1 MDEKTQIVYAEVWDV
16 LKYFDKDLVMKIPIE
31 VLEYFKENRKKDY
44 DTNIDREDIFN
55 KENMSKEALAILAY
69 FNMEYW
75 SDDEHK
81 KELIEMYRRNENNTN
96 LEKNNKFDSNIL
108 FNNKQ
113 NETKTANPN
122 ILPEKYK
129 ESLWKRIINK
139 IRKIMRVG

>member
-16 LKYFDKDLVMKIPIE
+16 LKYFDKNLVMKIPIE

-75 SDDEHK
+75 SDDKHK
-81 KELIEMYRRNENNTN
+81 KELIEMYRRNETNTN

-113 NETKTANPN
+113 NETKTVTTN